1 MIIKTPLVKII
12 TFGFANGIT
21 LYPFV
26 LFRKETKLSGR
37 LLNHEKI
44 HLKQQVEMLVIFFY
58 LWYVLEF
65 LVRFAQY
72 LQFTKA
78 YYNISFEREA
88 YCHESNKNYLEKR
101 KWFAWINFL

>member
-1 MIIKTPLVKII
+1 LIIKTRLVKII

-26 LFRKETKLSGR
+26 LFRKETKLSSR

-44 HLKQQVEMLVIFFY
+44 HLRQQLEMLVLFFY
-58 LWYVLEF
+58 LWYILEF
-65 LVRFAQY
+65 FVRLMQY
-72 LQFTKA
+72 QQFTKA

-88 YCHESNKNYLEKR
+88 YYHESNKHYLEKR

>member
-1 MIIKTPLVKII
+1 VIIKTRLVKII

-26 LFRKETKLSGR
+26 LFRKETKLSSR

-58 LWYVLEF
+58 LWYLLEF
-65 LVRFAQY
+65 LVRFVQY

-88 YCHESNKNYLEKR
+88 YRYESDKGYLEKR